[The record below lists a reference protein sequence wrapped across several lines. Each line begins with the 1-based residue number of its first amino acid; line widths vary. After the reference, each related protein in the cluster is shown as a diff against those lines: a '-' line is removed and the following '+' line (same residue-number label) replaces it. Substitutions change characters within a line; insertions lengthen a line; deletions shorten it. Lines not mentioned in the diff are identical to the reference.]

1 MASVPTKK
9 DSTLKNE
16 KTTEQLQADGATIGS
31 VPGFVPGKKITASY
45 DPGIVITQPVAS
57 FGQIK
62 VEIVAVEVPYVDT
75 EADKSDYSTQC
86 NRCDLGRLTK
96 EQARKLRA
104 IRRGYDYSQA
114 RLANGGEIKS
124 LADAVRALIDSVDI

>member
-9 DSTLKNE
+9 DSVVKDE
-16 KTTEQLQADGATIGS
+16 KTAPAKD
-31 VPGFVPGKKITASY
+31 VAS
-45 DPGIVITQPVAS
+45 VAS
-57 FGQIK
+57 FGKIEVQ
-62 VEIVAVEVPYVDT
+62 IVAVEVPYVDT